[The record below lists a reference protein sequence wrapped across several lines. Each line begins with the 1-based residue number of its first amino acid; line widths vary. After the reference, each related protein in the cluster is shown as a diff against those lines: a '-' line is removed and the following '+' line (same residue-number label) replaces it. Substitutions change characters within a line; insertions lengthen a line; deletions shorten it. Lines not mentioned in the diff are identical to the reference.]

1 MDYAVHGILQAR
13 TLEWV
18 AFPFSRGSSQP
29 RDWTQV
35 SCIAGGFFTN
45 WAMSK
50 AKDRPNSN
58 IRVFRVPSLPGGCPD
73 GNVVMEVGSK
83 GEGLYSQLMYSKGT
97 NKQLRKKRETDERER
112 KGEAEADREGDGGCL
127 GKAVALLSPL
137 LHQREPRVKPRD
149 PVYSDKRRGQSASPG
164 FSQNHVELLFPRV
177 YQMRA
182 CEI

>member
-1 MDYAVHGILQAR
+1 
-13 TLEWV
+13 
-18 AFPFSRGSSQP
+18 
-29 RDWTQV
+29 
-35 SCIAGGFFTN
+35 
-45 WAMSK
+45 MSK

-73 GNVVMEVGSK
+73 GNVVMGVGSK